1 VQKNEFA
8 ILVAEDDEMV
18 RDVIVRF
25 LSDEGYSV
33 NVAEDGL
40 EAIRALRRQDIKL
53 VITDLRMPGADGME
67 VLRTAL
73 QINPQMAVVLVTAYG
88 TLDLALEAMREGAYD
103 YIVKPFVMQQ
113 MLLVVRNAF
122 RLVNLME
129 ENRKLSEQLKEEY
142 RSRQT
147 LNILENSDDENIK
160 GNSGR
165 RIERLR
171 KLDLID
177 DEEARILKQRLD
189 AVDSNESIRKF
200 STLVDNLKSRD

>member
-1 VQKNEFA
+1 VQKKEFE

-33 NVAEDGL
+33 NVAEDGV
-40 EAIRALRRQDIKL
+40 EAIRILRRQDIKL
-53 VITDLRMPGADGME
+53 VVTDLRMPGADGME

-122 RLVNLME
+122 RLVSLME
-129 ENRKLSEQLKEEY
+129 ENRDLSVQLKEAY
-142 RSRQT
+142 RNREAA
-147 LNILENSDDENIK
+147 NILNHADEENIK
-160 GNSGR
+160 GDSGR
-165 RIERLR
+165 RIEKLR
-171 KLDLID
+171 DLDLID
-177 DEEARILKQRLD
+177 DEEATILKQRLV
-189 AVDSNESIRKF
+189 AGDSSDSIRKF
-200 STLVDNLKSRD
+200 STIVDNLKSTD

>member
-142 RSRQT
+142 RSRET
-147 LNILENSDDENIK
+147 SNILNNATDENIK
-160 GNSGR
+160 GDPDR

-171 KLDLID
+171 ELDLID
-177 DEEARILKQRLD
+177 DEEARILKQRLVAD
-189 AVDSNESIRKF
+189 DSKESIRKF

>member
-1 VQKNEFA
+1 
-8 ILVAEDDEMV
+8 
-18 RDVIVRF
+18 
-25 LSDEGYSV
+25 
-33 NVAEDGL
+33 
-40 EAIRALRRQDIKL
+40 
-53 VITDLRMPGADGME
+53 
-67 VLRTAL
+67 
-73 QINPQMAVVLVTAYG
+73 
-88 TLDLALEAMREGAYD
+88 
-103 YIVKPFVMQQ
+103 MQQ

>member
-1 VQKNEFA
+1 VQKNELT

-33 NVAEDGL
+33 NIAEDGL

-142 RSRQT
+142 RSRET
-147 LNILENSDDENIK
+147 SNILNNATDENIK
-160 GNSGR
+160 GDPDR

-171 KLDLID
+171 ELDLID
-177 DEEARILKQRLD
+177 DEEARILKQRLVAD
-189 AVDSNESIRKF
+189 DSKESIRKF